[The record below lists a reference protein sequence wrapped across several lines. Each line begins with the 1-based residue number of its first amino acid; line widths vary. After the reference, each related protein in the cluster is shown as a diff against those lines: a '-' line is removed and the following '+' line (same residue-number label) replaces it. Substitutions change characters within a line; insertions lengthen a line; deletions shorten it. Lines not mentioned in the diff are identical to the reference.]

1 MLEVSGLTMAY
12 GPISVVEDLH
22 LEVGDGAIVAVVGR
36 NGAGK
41 STTLNGITGVV
52 RPLAGRI
59 TFQGK
64 DLVGR
69 SVSNIARRGI
79 AYVPEGRGVLPGL
92 SVLENLE
99 TAAFGH
105 GLSRRAA
112 RIEISRAIGHFP
124 VLESR
129 VKQRAGSL
137 SGGEQQMLAVSR
149 ALVSRPKLLLVDEPG
164 IGLSPL
170 LVSLLY
176 ESLVALNAD
185 EGLSVLLVEQYVH
198 LALSHAHYAYVLEK
212 GRVVLEGNAQDVSTS
227 PELEKAYVG

>member
-99 TAAFGH
+99 TAAYGH

>member
-22 LEVGDGAIVAVVGR
+22 LEVGEGTIVAVVGR

-99 TAAFGH
+99 TAAYGH

-112 RIEISRAIGHFP
+112 RVEISRAIGHFP

-198 LALSHAHYAYVLEK
+198 LALSHAHHAYVLEK
-212 GRVVLEGNAQDVSTS
+212 GRVVLAGSAQDVSTS

>member
-22 LEVGDGAIVAVVGR
+22 LEVGEGTIVAVVGR

-99 TAAFGH
+99 TAAYGH
-105 GLSRRAA
+105 GLSQRAA
-112 RIEISRAIGHFP
+112 HVEISRAMGHFP

-176 ESLVALNAD
+176 ESLVALNAN

-212 GRVVLEGNAQDVSTS
+212 GRVVLEGNAHDVSTS